1 MDIASVIGL
10 VVGTVMILGS
20 VVMGGGSFGSLAGF
34 VDYPSIVLVGGGT
47 ICNMLICY
55 PMSEVFKVMGVTK
68 KVFLTKQKDIL
79 AIINQLVSLSESA
92 RRDGLLALEGRIEE
106 IDEPFLVIGIRMAV
120 DGMSPEIVDA
130 IMRTEMD
137 AVEGRHELGKS
148 FFGALSKYAPAF
160 GMIGTLIGL
169 ILMLANMDPATIGKG
184 MAVALLTTLYGATAA
199 NFVFLPIADKLAY
212 YSGKELLSMEIMVR
226 GVIAIQAGENP
237 RVIKQKLMTFIPP
250 KLRPEEEEQ
259 A

>member
-1 MDIASVIGL
+1 
-10 VVGTVMILGS
+10 MILGS
-20 VVMGGGSFGSLAGF
+20 IVVGGKSFGALGGF

-47 ICNMLICY
+47 VCTMLICY
-55 PMSEVFKVMGVTK
+55 PMSEIIKVMGVTK
-68 KVFLTKQKDIL
+68 NVFLTKQKDIL
-79 AIINQLVSLSESA
+79 IIINQLVSLSESA
-92 RRDGLLALEGRIEE
+92 RRNGLLALEERIEE
-106 IDEPFLVIGIRMAV
+106 IDEDFLVLGVRMAV

-137 AVEGRHELGKS
+137 AVEGRHALGKS
-148 FFGALSKYAPAF
+148 FYDALAKYAPAF

-169 ILMLANMDPATIGKG
+169 ILMLANMNPETIGAG

-199 NFVFLPIADKLAY
+199 NFLFLPIADKLAY
-212 YSGKELLSMEIMVR
+212 YSGRELLSMEIMVR